1 MQHDTVMDSERPK
14 AKILFVDDEPRVL
27 DGLRRILRS
36 ERNQWEMTFV
46 EGVQQAL
53 EVLGECPQDAVVSD
67 IDMPIQDGLEL
78 LQMIRE
84 DADLSDIPVVILSGN
99 GESGMKRRALDL
111 GATDLL
117 AKPVERE
124 DLVARV
130 NSVLRL
136 KRYTDEIKLHGQLL
150 EERVRERT
158 RELEFSRAE
167 LVWRLG
173 KAGEFRD
180 SDTGYH
186 VVRVGYYA
194 RTLATTLGL
203 DECMCREI
211 FLSAPLHDIGKI
223 GIPDSILLKPAKLTE
238 EEWVI
243 MKTHT
248 TIGGQILRSDPLMDD
263 HARMLESVAKI
274 PGLAANPLA
283 LVGSSIAEGHHER
296 WSGGGY
302 PRGIEGEE
310 IPLAARISSVADVY
324 DALCSPRPY
333 KPAFAEV
340 EVLEIMRKG
349 SGSQFDPQVF
359 AAFEDSISEFRS
371 IREQFKDEEAS
382 ELQADTDDNLK
393 DLI

>member
-1 MQHDTVMDSERPK
+1 
-14 AKILFVDDEPRVL
+14 
-27 DGLRRILRS
+27 
-36 ERNQWEMTFV
+36 
-46 EGVQQAL
+46 
-53 EVLGECPQDAVVSD
+53 
-67 IDMPIQDGLEL
+67 
-78 LQMIRE
+78 
-84 DADLSDIPVVILSGN
+84 
-99 GESGMKRRALDL
+99 
-111 GATDLL
+111 
-117 AKPVERE
+117 
-124 DLVARV
+124 
-130 NSVLRL
+130 
-136 KRYTDEIKLHGQLL
+136 
-150 EERVRERT
+150 
-158 RELEFSRAE
+158 
-167 LVWRLG
+167 
-173 KAGEFRD
+173 
-180 SDTGYH
+180 
-186 VVRVGYYA
+186 VRVGYYA

-283 LVGSSIAEGHHER
+283 LVGSSTAEGHHER